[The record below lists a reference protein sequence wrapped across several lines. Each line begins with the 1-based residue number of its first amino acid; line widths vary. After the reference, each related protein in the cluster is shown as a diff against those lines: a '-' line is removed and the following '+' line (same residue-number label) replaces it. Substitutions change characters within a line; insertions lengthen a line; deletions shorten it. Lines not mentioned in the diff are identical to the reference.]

1 MDFDNIEDIQ
11 KLAYDE
17 LCGFINADMSDDD
30 VFDDFIM
37 RVNTIMN
44 LLRMNGVTVISEWS
58 PYYQFLGIAND
69 GTYAYSQRQLQKTK
83 EIQMKSTIGYI
94 SRDHGQYTT
103 AHFKAISENGFR
115 YYHSATEGVLL
126 YFNGKW
132 VQYNTVRQ
140 SIPSLPEV
148 FNED

>member
-1 MDFDNIEDIQ
+1 MNFDNIEDIQ

-69 GTYAYSQRQLQKTK
+69 GTYAYSQRQL
-83 EIQMKSTIGYI
+83 
-94 SRDHGQYTT
+94 
-103 AHFKAISENGFR
+103 
-115 YYHSATEGVLL
+115 
-126 YFNGKW
+126 
-132 VQYNTVRQ
+132 
-140 SIPSLPEV
+140 
-148 FNED
+148 